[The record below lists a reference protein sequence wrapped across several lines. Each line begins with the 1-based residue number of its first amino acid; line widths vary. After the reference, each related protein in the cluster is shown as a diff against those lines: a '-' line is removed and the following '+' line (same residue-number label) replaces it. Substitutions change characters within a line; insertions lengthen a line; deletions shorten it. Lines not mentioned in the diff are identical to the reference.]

1 MADRLTQLQICLD
14 QLVEQFN
21 ATVNYVN
28 NNSDPGMLDEDEA
41 SVINIAANAP
51 VPGQA
56 VPTAPAAN
64 LVPAATQSPAQ
75 STTQQSPQSAKQQSP
90 AHQSPQS
97 PDQASPGLNSSAS
110 TTSNF
115 NNTIRELSTDIILKS
130 RQISMLIDSLPGIGV
145 SPESQLKIIEDLT
158 EELKVVDKERSKKI
172 EEKDMM
178 LKWCES
184 LIIEVAGGIAESR
197 ST

>member
-1 MADRLTQLQICLD
+1 
-14 QLVEQFN
+14 
-21 ATVNYVN
+21 
-28 NNSDPGMLDEDEA
+28 
-41 SVINIAANAP
+41 
-51 VPGQA
+51 
-56 VPTAPAAN
+56 
-64 LVPAATQSPAQ
+64 
-75 STTQQSPQSAKQQSP
+75 
-90 AHQSPQS
+90 
-97 PDQASPGLNSSAS
+97 
-110 TTSNF
+110 
-115 NNTIRELSTDIILKS
+115 
-130 RQISMLIDSLPGIGV
+130 MLIDSLPGIGV

>member
-97 PDQASPGLNSSAS
+97 PDQASSGLNSSAS

-115 NNTIRELSTDIILKS
+115 NNTISELSTDIILKS